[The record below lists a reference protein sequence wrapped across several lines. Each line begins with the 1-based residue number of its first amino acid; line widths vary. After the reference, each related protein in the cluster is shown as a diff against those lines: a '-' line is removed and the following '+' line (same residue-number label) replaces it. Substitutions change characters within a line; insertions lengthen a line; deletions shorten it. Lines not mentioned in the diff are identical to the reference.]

1 MKSRSVQGCT
11 VVSCWILERDS
22 RLTYR
27 ASPSLQDPVKTERRR
42 NPVEAAGLGRIQ
54 GLARA
59 AVIVEWR
66 WVDNRLGLLNM
77 GWSAVC
83 EWD

>member
-11 VVSCWILERDS
+11 AVSYWILERDS

-42 NPVEAAGLGRIQ
+42 NPIGAAELDRIQ
-54 GLARA
+54 GLGGASI
-59 AVIVEWR
+59 IVMR
-66 WVDNRLGLLNM
+66 GWVAGELGLLNRVC
-77 GWSAVC
+77 SAVA
-83 EWD
+83 EWE